1 MVTTPTPRRPPIWLA
16 IVACSLPM
24 FMTALDNLVVS
35 TALRTLQVKL
45 HASTEDLQWFVNA
58 YTLGFACFL
67 LTGAA
72 LGDRFGRR
80 RLFNLGTIVF
90 TLASI
95 GCGLSTSSAG
105 LIGFRAVQGLGAAAV
120 MPLSLTLLSAAV
132 PARKRSMAVG
142 IWSAISGLAIAL
154 GPVVGGAVVDGLGW
168 HWIFWLNVPVGI
180 VAVPLAYLVLQESRG
195 QRVKMDIVGMGLA
208 SLGLLS
214 VVWAIVNGQTKG
226 WTSSRI
232 VTAFVV
238 GVVLLFA
245 FVIWERRVRHPL
257 LPLGFYRIRAF
268 ALTNLVSMTMYFGV
282 FGSIFLLAQ
291 YLQIAPPRSALHAGV
306 LTLSWTLVPMF
317 IAPLAGVLTD
327 RVGGGRLMALGLGLQ
342 AVGLAWISLVAGA
355 DTPYSHLVAPMIIAG
370 AGMGFAFPPAAS
382 VVLAAVG
389 VEDQGKAAGANTT
402 VRELGGALGVAV
414 LGTVFAA
421 RGSYASPHE
430 FVNGMRPAVWV
441 GVGVVAVGALIALA
455 IPTAN
460 GPALLTD
467 VDDRAELTVPA

>member
-1 MVTTPTPRRPPIWLA
+1 
-16 IVACSLPM
+16 
-24 FMTALDNLVVS
+24 
-35 TALRTLQVKL
+35 
-45 HASTEDLQWFVNA
+45 
-58 YTLGFACFL
+58 
-67 LTGAA
+67 
-72 LGDRFGRR
+72 
-80 RLFNLGTIVF
+80 
-90 TLASI
+90 
-95 GCGLSTSSAG
+95 
-105 LIGFRAVQGLGAAAV
+105 
-120 MPLSLTLLSAAV
+120 V

-180 VAVPLAYLVLQESRG
+180 VAVPLASAVLQESRG
-195 QRVKMDIVGMGLA
+195 TRAKLDVIGMALA
-208 SLGLLS
+208 AVGLLS
-214 VVWAIVNGQTKG
+214 VVWAIVNGQSKG
-226 WTSSRI
+226 WTSTRI
-232 VTAFVV
+232 DTAFAV
-238 GVVLLFA
+238 GGVLLIA
-245 FVIWERRVRHPL
+245 FVMWERRVQHPL
-257 LPLGFYRIRAF
+257 LPLGFYRIRSF
-268 ALTNLVSMTMYFGV
+268 TLTNLVSMTMYFGV

-317 IAPLAGVLTD
+317 IAPLAGVLID

-455 IPTAN
+455 IPTGQ